1 MPVRPAS
8 SDPTAL
14 RSALRSA
21 VLPAA
26 LAAVLSGPAA
36 AQSAPPRAAWIDVEG
51 AWTDFSRND
60 LRKPNDASGDP
71 FSARDFGADRTTAFR
86 VAGEATVPFWG
97 DDHRFRITWAP
108 LSVDGTAS
116 PAAPIRFEGARFAA
130 GTPTTLDWRFD
141 TWRFTY
147 HVPVGHRDP
156 ATGWAW
162 RAGGTLAIRDA
173 RIRLTQPGLQRT
185 FDNVGAVPVL
195 YLATSRAFTGGWTVE
210 AELDGAPGPNGAGF
224 WDGALRLRRD
234 IAPGWSVAAGVRHL
248 RGGVDNDEV
257 MNRVAATSATVSL
270 RASF

>member
-1 MPVRPAS
+1 MSVRPAS
-8 SDPTAL
+8 RPVRSPIAL
-14 RSALRSA
+14 ALLA
-21 VLPAA
+21 APVAAA
-26 LAAVLSGPAA
+26 LLAPGAATAQPAPARGP
-36 AQSAPPRAAWIDVEG
+36 WLDVEG
-51 AWTDFSRND
+51 AWTDFARND

-71 FSARDFGADRTTAFR
+71 FSARDFGADRATSLR
-86 VAGEATVPFWG
+86 LSGEATVPFWG

-116 PAAPIRFEGARFAA
+116 PASPIRFEGARFAA
-130 GTPTTLDWRFD
+130 GTPTTLLWRFD

-173 RIRLTQPGLQRT
+173 RIRLSQAGLERT

-195 YLATSRAFTGGWTVE
+195 HVATARTFAAGWTVE

-234 IAPGWSVAAGVRHL
+234 LAPGWSVAAGVRHL

-257 MNRVAATSATVSL
+257 LNRVAATSATLSL